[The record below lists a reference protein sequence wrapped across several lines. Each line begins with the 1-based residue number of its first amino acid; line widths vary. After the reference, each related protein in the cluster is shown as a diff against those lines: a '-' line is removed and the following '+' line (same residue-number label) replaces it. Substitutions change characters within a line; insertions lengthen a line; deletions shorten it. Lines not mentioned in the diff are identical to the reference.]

1 MSDSF
6 HFIVLH
12 LSAGKPRT
20 NRTLFSMQKCVT
32 FKIGTSKVSGIAY
45 HISVSNNKKKNL
57 TTMIIIVLIGV
68 VAVLL
73 VVAVV
78 VVMVVVFSNSRG
90 MCVKRSLSI

>member
-1 MSDSF
+1 MEE
-6 HFIVLH
+6 I
-12 LSAGKPRT
+12 PRT

-32 FKIGTSKVSGIAY
+32 FKIGTWKVSGIAY

-73 VVAVV
+73 VVVVVVVV

-90 MCVKRSLSI
+90 MCVKRSFSI